1 MTRLRDLVTMDWCA
15 LEKWAQEH
23 GRKLTYRR
31 ARCEHGFTR
40 EQTCVDCESG
50 YVQDTSAYANLGN
63 WDVYQGADLVAE
75 SDDGSDVAY
84 VAQRKGA

>member
-1 MTRLRDLVTMDWCA
+1 MTRLWDLVTMDWRA

-31 ARCEHGFTR
+31 ARCEHGRTR
-40 EQTCVDCESG
+40 EQFCHDCEVG
-50 YVQDTSAYANLGN
+50 YVQDTSAYANLGT
-63 WDVYQGADLVAE
+63 WDTFQGADLVAE
-75 SDDGSDVAY
+75 SDDGYDVAY